1 MYQVG
6 DLILYGS
13 TGVCKVADITTQE
26 LAGKDKKQLFYVLE
40 PLYQNCTIFTPV
52 NTTKIF
58 MRPIISKDEAERL
71 IDMIPAIRAEAY
83 HNRALNQL
91 AEHYK
96 AALITHDCS
105 DLIELSMSIYAKK
118 QFAEQQKRKFGVVD
132 EKFMKRAEDL
142 LFGELAAALN
152 IPKDQVPEYIAERV
166 EEKRRDHDK

>member
-1 MYQVG
+1 
-6 DLILYGS
+6 
-13 TGVCKVADITTQE
+13 
-26 LAGKDKKQLFYVLE
+26 
-40 PLYQNCTIFTPV
+40 
-52 NTTKIF
+52 
-58 MRPIISKDEAERL
+58 
-71 IDMIPAIRAEAY
+71 MIPAIRVEAY
-83 HNRALNQL
+83 HNRDLNQL

-96 AALITHDCS
+96 ASLSTHDCS

>member
-52 NTTKIF
+52 ITTKIF

-71 IDMIPAIRAEAY
+71 IDMIPAIRVEAY
-83 HNRALNQL
+83 HNRDLNQL

-96 AALITHDCS
+96 ASLSTHDCS

-118 QFAEQQKRKFGVVD
+118 QFVEQQKRKFGAVD